1 MTDIREI
8 LNSHADAAASEI
20 VSWRHHLHQNPEL
33 SNREEKTAAYI
44 AERMREFGLDEIRT
58 GVSGHGVI
66 GVLRGGAGGDGVAVL
81 RADMDALPVPDES
94 GVDFSATVRDE
105 TYPGGAVPVSHACG
119 HDCHMA
125 MVLGAMK
132 VFAENRD
139 AIPGTVVA
147 LFQPAEEGAPIGEE
161 GGARVMMN
169 DGVLDDLH
177 PTMAFGMHVQPLPKG
192 MVAVREGV
200 QFGASS
206 MIKIA
211 VQGKQVHASTPW
223 HGVDPMPA
231 VGQILTGI
239 GQIYRQTDAFTPFTV
254 TIGHIDDV
262 GRFNVVPG
270 QVTLWGTIRALDDDV
285 MAEVQ
290 ERVSRL
296 AEGAGAAFGCEV
308 EAEFLQPVP
317 ALENKTDWVEQMRPS
332 IVAVV
337 GEDNV
342 VSPPP
347 TLGYD
352 DVSEFVRA
360 YGGLYIGLG
369 VQDTE
374 VTGKGLIPTEG
385 GRGLVPNHHPAFYAD
400 DDSLIVGVKLFL
412 RVAFDHLASL
422 SK

>member
-8 LNSHADAAASEI
+8 LESHADEAASEI
-20 VSWRHHLHQNPEL
+20 IAWRHYLHQNPEL
-33 SNREEKTAAYI
+33 SNREEKTADYI
-44 AERMREFGLDEIRT
+44 AERLNGFGLDEVRT
-58 GVSGHGVI
+58 GQSGHGVI
-66 GVLRGGAGGDGVAVL
+66 GVLRGGGEGDGVAVL

-94 GVDFSATVRDE
+94 GVDFASSARDE
-105 TYPGGAVPVSHACG
+105 SYPGGAVPVSHACG

-132 VFAENRD
+132 VFADNRD
-139 AIPGTVVA
+139 SVPGTVVA

-161 GGARVMMN
+161 GGARVMMA
-169 DGVLDDLH
+169 DDVLEDLH

-192 MVAVREGV
+192 MVALREGV

-206 MIKIA
+206 MIKIS
-211 VQGKQVHASTPW
+211 VRGNQVHASTPW

-231 VGQILTGI
+231 VGQILTGV

-254 TIGHIDDV
+254 TIGHIEDV

-270 QVTLWGTIRALDDDV
+270 HVTLWGTIRSLDDKV

-290 ERVSRL
+290 ERVTRL
-296 AEGAGAAFGCEV
+296 AEGAGAAFGCAV
-308 EAEFLQPVP
+308 ETEFLQPVP
-317 ALENKTDWVEQMRPS
+317 ALDNATDWVEQLRPS

-337 GEDNV
+337 GEDNI

-352 DVSEFVRA
+352 DMSEFVKE

-374 VTGKGLIPTEG
+374 LDGMDISATEG

-412 RVAFDHLASL
+412 RVAFDHLAGMAA
-422 SK
+422 